1 MFFPLKSYNKTD
13 TLRERKAKPVHRWKK
28 AAALALAA
36 LTLAGTLSAC
46 APGTGS
52 SSEVGEPGESSQPQL
67 TNNGESTQLTVAE
80 IFVSRERTEALK
92 EIGEKY
98 MADFPQTQ
106 IEIVTVDSG
115 EEAQALLES
124 GEADLVELSQAEQ
137 PACVE
142 QGLLL
147 ELSSYLKEWEETS
160 SLTAAAQQVIA
171 SMGAD
176 QAYLLPATLNQ
187 DVTYYRKDWFEAFNE
202 GKTEGLVYCRIWED
216 FPAAVEKLADKGA
229 AGLVFGGKDHLV
241 DLFDSIL
248 WSAVNLGRMADT
260 AAGYFSAVEG
270 NDTLF
275 TLEQAPQALEQLS
288 TLVEGAVPE
297 EALSWTEDQAIEAF
311 VNGEAIALI
320 AGQDRME
327 EIASALGE
335 EALGVAGYPRGLS
348 GIAITG
354 LEYTGFGV
362 AAASQQ
368 AGNAVHFLTYLS
380 NSDNNTHLA
389 KACGTV
395 PIHTTASDLEPS
407 LEEGTLAV
415 NMEMVRRANWY
426 YYAQEPQMYQAQ
438 EGWRDQANDAL
449 GEYLSGKLSQQ
460 ELLEE
465 FDSYWSKALEDEGAL
480 WKTESEE

>member
-1 MFFPLKSYNKTD
+1 M
-13 TLRERKAKPVHRWKK
+13 HRWKK

-106 IEIVTVDSG
+106 IEIVTVDRG

-216 FPAAVEKLADKGA
+216 FPAAVEKLADKGGSR
-229 AGLVFGGKDHLV
+229 AG
-241 DLFDSIL
+241 
-248 WSAVNLGRMADT
+248 
-260 AAGYFSAVEG
+260 
-270 NDTLF
+270 
-275 TLEQAPQALEQLS
+275 
-288 TLVEGAVPE
+288 
-297 EALSWTEDQAIEAF
+297 
-311 VNGEAIALI
+311 
-320 AGQDRME
+320 
-327 EIASALGE
+327 
-335 EALGVAGYPRGLS
+335 
-348 GIAITG
+348 
-354 LEYTGFGV
+354 
-362 AAASQQ
+362 
-368 AGNAVHFLTYLS
+368 
-380 NSDNNTHLA
+380 
-389 KACGTV
+389 
-395 PIHTTASDLEPS
+395 
-407 LEEGTLAV
+407 
-415 NMEMVRRANWY
+415 VRR
-426 YYAQEPQMYQAQ
+426 
-438 EGWRDQANDAL
+438 
-449 GEYLSGKLSQQ
+449 
-460 ELLEE
+460 
-465 FDSYWSKALEDEGAL
+465 
-480 WKTESEE
+480 